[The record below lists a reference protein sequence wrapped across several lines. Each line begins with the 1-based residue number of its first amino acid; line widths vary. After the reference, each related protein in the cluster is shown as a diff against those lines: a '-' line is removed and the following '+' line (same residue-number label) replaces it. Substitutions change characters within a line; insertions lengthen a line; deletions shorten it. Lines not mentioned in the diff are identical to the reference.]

1 VNRSIHTH
9 GFLFTQHF
17 SLWEGKRHKALH
29 NIFNQHSSALRYV
42 FFFDIGIV
50 VNVGDGIAKVLGL
63 YNVRASEMLA
73 FCRNLIH
80 AMALNLAKI
89 FTGVLIF
96 GHDKRIVQG
105 DLIRRLNFIVS
116 VPVGLSLLGRVI
128 DALGSPVDNPKMLLR
143 FNRKSR
149 VEIKAPGIMPR
160 ESVNVPLQTGIKAID
175 CLVPI
180 GRGQRDYKRKRI
192 PANTLAYASVSILN

>member
-1 VNRSIHTH
+1 MKV
-9 GFLFTQHF
+9 
-17 SLWEGKRHKALH
+17 KRYKALY
-29 NIFNQHSSALRYV
+29 NIFTLCGVTLRYP
-42 FFFDIGIV
+42 FFFDIGLV

-63 YNVRASEMLA
+63 YKVRASEMLS

-80 AMALNLAKI
+80 AMALNLAKV

-128 DALGSPVDNPKMLLR
+128 DALGSPVDNPKIPLS
-143 FNRKSR
+143 FNKKSR
-149 VEIKAPGIMPR
+149 VEIKAPGIIPR

-180 GRGQRDYKRKRI
+180 GRGQRDKYNKWLVLTLIKRI
-192 PANTLAYASVSILN
+192 LSNYKSTCLNNRS